1 MDTGHDNDNDKL
13 NPKHTGPY
21 KVKVVRQT
29 KNDITRIHLAD
40 PTIIKE
46 YHVSEVALW
55 VYYSRNDFL

>member
-21 KVKVVRQT
+21 KVVRQT